1 MSEHDIAQRKAD
13 HLELCATGPVGFQ
26 EKSTLLED
34 VELIHNA
41 LPELSWDE
49 LDVST
54 EFMGK
59 SLRAPLFIASM
70 SGGTPE
76 AVALNH
82 ALARCAEKHGLGL
95 ALGSQRALLVPG
107 RLTDG
112 FFLRESAPTTLLLGN
127 LGAVQNAAMT
137 PDEVQRRLMEPCG
150 LDGLCIHLN
159 PAQELIQ
166 PHGDRNFK
174 GCEAAIARLVEALP
188 VPVMV
193 KETGCGISR
202 ALGERLVK
210 AGVRYV
216 DVSGS
221 GGTSWVG
228 VETLRAGEA
237 SPHESLGKTFWDW
250 GIPTAAS
257 LAQLSGLPLT
267 TVATGGIQ
275 HGLDVARAIALGAS
289 AVGLARPFLQA
300 WKQAGDAGLDRAVE
314 QLIAGLKMAMMLTGS
329 GSLTALRQAPVRL
342 GARLTHHVP
351 KDSPLWA
358 RIP

>member
-1 MSEHDIAQRKAD
+1 MSEHDIARRKAD

-26 EKSTLLED
+26 QKSTLLEE

-41 LPELSWDE
+41 LPEGDWTG
-49 LDVST
+49 LDVSCT
-54 EFMGK
+54 FMGK
-59 SLRAPLFIASM
+59 PLRAPLFIASM

-76 AVALNH
+76 AVALNR
-82 ALARCAEKHGLGL
+82 ALARCAERHGLGM
-95 ALGSQRALLVPG
+95 ALGSQRALLVEG

-112 FFLRESAPTTLLLGN
+112 FFLRSEAPSTLLLGN

-137 PDEVQRRLMEPCG
+137 PAQVYERLIQPCG

-166 PHGDRNFK
+166 PGGDRNFR
-174 GCEAAIARLVEALP
+174 GCEAAIARLVAELP

-202 ALGERLVK
+202 ALGERLVR
-210 AGVRYV
+210 AGVQYI
-216 DVSGS
+216 DVSGA

-228 VETLRAGEA
+228 VEALRAGPETL
-237 SPHESLGKTFWDW
+237 HETLGKVFWDW
-250 GIPTAAS
+250 GIPTGAS

-267 TVATGGIQ
+267 MVATGGIQ

-300 WKQAGDAGLDRAVE
+300 WKEGGDAGLDRTVE
-314 QLIAGLKMAMMLTGS
+314 ALIGGLKVAMLLTG
-329 GSLTALRQAPVRL
+329 TANLDGLREQPLRL
-342 GARLTHHVP
+342 GARLSRYVP
-351 KDSPLWA
+351 EESPLA
-358 RIP
+358 RRLL